1 MVGRFEEG
9 WLEGLKGV
17 VGRFEGRWLEGLK
30 GVVGRFEGG
39 GWKV

>member
-17 VGRFEGRWLEGLK
+17 VGRFEGGWLGGLK
-30 GVVGRFEGG
+30 RG